1 MKEKYKK
8 IRAKFASDLPPAED
22 ERFPH
27 PVSVSA
33 SKTKQTLVNHK
44 EAFDTGPESVG
55 DKMLQPF
62 LIFKTKYGAVLLK
75 IH

>member
-44 EAFDTGPESVG
+44 EAFDTGIV
-55 DKMLQPF
+55 DKVWEIKCCNLF
-62 LIFKTKYGAVLLK
+62 
-75 IH
+75 